1 MAVYAVLGSTSWG
14 ATLAWLLAG
23 NGHRVSLLCRSAAEA
38 EAVNE
43 IRSVARMPGLR
54 LPAAVEAATSLPADC
69 AGLVAAVPAQSLRD
83 TLSRLSGGR
92 DLPILCAAK
101 GIEALSMLRMSE
113 LTTLAGWA
121 PGRIAVLSGPNL
133 AAEVAAG
140 LPSAAVVASP
150 SEAMARLWQAALSGS
165 AFRVYRSADVTGV
178 EIAGAAK
185 NVIAIAAGIATG
197 LGFGA
202 NTLAALVTRGL
213 AEITRLGLALGA
225 ERQTFL
231 GLAGVGD
238 LTATCF
244 SPLSRN
250 QQLGLALAVG
260 TAPAAAMMTIG
271 HTVEGVTTAPVVAAL
286 AAAHGVEMPITAA
299 VCAVLAG
306 AKTAREAMADLLGR
320 ELTREG

>member
-1 MAVYAVLGSTSWG
+1 MPDDASTAPAPAAPDQAALTSIILRVALGAGTRTSSMPFASLASTWAGSTPSG
-14 ATLAWLLAG
+14 
-23 NGHRVSLLCRSAAEA
+23 
-38 EAVNE
+38 
-43 IRSVARMPGLR
+43 SVKLR
-54 LPAAVEAATSLPADC
+54 WNAPYASSRTKWSLP
-69 AGLVAAVPAQSLRD
+69 
-83 TLSRLSGGR
+83 
-92 DLPILCAAK
+92 
-101 GIEALSMLRMSE
+101 
-113 LTTLAGWA
+113 
-121 PGRIAVLSGPNL
+121 
-133 AAEVAAG
+133 
-140 LPSAAVVASP
+140 
-150 SEAMARLWQAALSGS
+150 ALSGS

-185 NVIAIAAGIATG
+185 NVIAIATGIATG